1 MMNGHG
7 EAVAYGAV
15 TIVNALATGK
25 GAAFGIDLWTKARVE
40 LTDDGDIETTI
51 LNEKNENTLLV
62 EKCVKAVFNRFGV
75 QTLGAKVHTESNIP
89 IARGLKSSSVAGNA
103 VILATLVALD
113 KRVDPNEILNLVV
126 DASIEA
132 KVSITGAFDDASA
145 SLCGNV
151 VVTDNVARRV
161 LRIFPVEEYCV
172 LLLVPP
178 AKTYTIEADVARIR
192 AIARQAEIAHKEA
205 LKGNY
210 WSAMTLN
217 GLIYSQVLRLPADV
231 IIEGLQAGALAAGI
245 SGKGPA
251 YAFVV
256 EEKLKDQVLDILRKH
271 EGQVLVSKTR
281 RQPSML
287 TPTLECGGFLAIEG
301 DSTPQ

>member
-1 MMNGHG
+1 MNERG

-25 GAAFGIDLWTKARVE
+25 GAAFGIDLSTKARVE
-40 LTDDGDIETTI
+40 LTNEGTIETTI
-51 LNEKNENTLLV
+51 LNEKGENTLLV
-62 EKCVKAVFNRFGV
+62 EKCVRAVFNRFGAR
-75 QTLGAKVHTESNIP
+75 TLGAKVQTESNIP

-103 VILATLVALD
+103 VVLATLAALD
-113 KRVDPNEILNLVV
+113 KRMDPNAILNLVV
-126 DASIEA
+126 DASLEA
-132 KVSITGAFDDASA
+132 QVSVTGAFDDAFA
-145 SLCGNV
+145 SLYGNV
-151 VVTDNVARRV
+151 VVTDNRARKV
-161 LRIFPVEEYCV
+161 LRTFPVEEYCV

-178 AKTYTIEADVARIR
+178 EKMYTIEVDMARIKTVAR
-192 AIARQAEIAHKEA
+192 QVDVVHKEA
-205 LKGNY
+205 FNGNY

-231 IIEGLQAGALAAGI
+231 IIESLEAGALAAGI

-256 EEKLKDQVLDILRKH
+256 EEELKDPVLSILREH

-281 RQPSML
+281 RQPSLPM
-287 TPTLECGGFLAIEG
+287 PTLEHRGFPAIE
-301 DSTPQ
+301 DESTPQ